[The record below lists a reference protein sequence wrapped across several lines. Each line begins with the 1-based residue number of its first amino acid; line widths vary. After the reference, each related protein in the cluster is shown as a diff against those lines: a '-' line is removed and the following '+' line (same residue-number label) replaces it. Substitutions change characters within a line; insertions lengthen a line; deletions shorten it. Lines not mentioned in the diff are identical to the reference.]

1 MLGFTCSTCVSIFMW
16 FIFHDSFLLTCRFK
30 NIYFHMWFDL
40 LLSQLFSRDFET
52 WLTYFHICT
61 LAFIYFTLSK
71 AKCDF
76 YTLRMYDHVIYM
88 TDTFSQDFKH
98 NLFSRNVYTFDLF
111 SHLILHMVHLFSQV
125 IYLCSPV
132 ILFTCFHVW
141 FFYTVDL
148 FTRDFTL
155 TYIFTWFFISYLFT
169 CYFYTINLCSHII
182 VYYFVFTCNF
192 SILCLL
198 SHNFYTLIFFI
209 YFLCSL
215 LFNVISYRW
224 FIFFYVIFTQFI
236 YFRVIIYIF
245 FHRTFLNI
253 IFTWFFYTIHSFFFF
268 LFFKH
273 GLFIFTSEFCYS
285 CKSFSFTSQIRFSHL
300 FFNSMCL
307 YSHVIIFPGVRLF
320 TRQFTFQKW

>member
-40 LLSQLFSRDFET
+40 LLSQLFSHDFET

-236 YFRVIIYIF
+236 YFRVIFFKHDLFIFTIF
-245 FHRTFLNI
+245 FFSQNFFKHYFHVIFLHN
-253 IFTWFFYTIHSFFFF
+253 SFFFF
-268 LFFKH
+268 LSFFKTWSVYFYIWVL
-273 GLFIFTSEFCYS
+273 LFMQVIQFHFTD
-285 CKSFSFTSQIRFSHL
+285 
-300 FFNSMCL
+300 
-307 YSHVIIFPGVRLF
+307 
-320 TRQFTFQKW
+320 